1 MESEQRRGR
10 ILGRELVTTDQAGAA
25 QFYCDLLGWSVDS
38 ESMAAHG
45 FPRLLR
51 DRDGRLV
58 ASVMGLGEAPSP
70 RWLAWWGVDDV
81 DAAVSTALAHG
92 GRVLDGPADAP
103 GIGRYAW
110 LQDPSGAHV
119 GLLAATHGSPVT
131 LSVQAQFDELVSA
144 DPEAARAFYSAL
156 FGWTHT
162 SMPTPN
168 GVDYTLFLGDG
179 FQPGGRPAAGMLP
192 MMPGM
197 TESLWL
203 VYFAVADLDAALA
216 RVPLLGG
223 SVQSPV
229 IPVPHVGRLAWVADP
244 TGALFQLVEPE
255 AMPGA

>member
-1 MESEQRRGR
+1 MESEQRLGR
-10 ILGRELVTTDQAGAA
+10 ILGREMVTTDEAVAA
-25 QFYCDLLGWSVDS
+25 QFYCDLLGWSVDT

-45 FPRLLR
+45 FSRLLR
-51 DRDGRLV
+51 DRDGCLV
-58 ASVMGLGEAPSP
+58 GSVIGLGEAPSP
-70 RWLAWWGVDDV
+70 RWLPWFGVPDV
-81 DAAVSTALAHG
+81 DAGVATALAHG

-119 GLLAATHGSPVT
+119 GVLAATHGSPAT
-131 LSVQAQFDELVSA
+131 LSAQAQFDELVSA
-144 DPEAARAFYSAL
+144 DPAAARAFYGAL
-156 FGWTHT
+156 FGWSSV

-168 GVDYTLFLGDG
+168 GVEYTLFVGDG

-192 MMPGM
+192 LMPGM

-216 RVPLLGG
+216 RVLSLGG

-229 IPVPHVGRLAWVADP
+229 IPVPHVGRLAWIADP
-244 TGALFQLVEPE
+244 TGALCQLVEPE
-255 AMPGA
+255 PMPGA